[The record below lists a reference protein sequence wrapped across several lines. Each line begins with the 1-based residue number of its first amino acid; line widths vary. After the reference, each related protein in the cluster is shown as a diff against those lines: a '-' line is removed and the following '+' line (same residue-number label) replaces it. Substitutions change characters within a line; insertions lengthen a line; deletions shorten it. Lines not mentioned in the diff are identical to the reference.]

1 MVAEEFVG
9 KLNGEDV
16 YRLPPRGILVE
27 YRCGEDK
34 YRSLLTHHEKYVTLE
49 LPSFDEMPLGEFQSW
64 VAKLTQELRGA
75 KLHMERPTLREDGTI
90 ESQPLK
96 ICGWSSVLTQEE
108 RDFFDSVTR
117 I

>member
-1 MVAEEFVG
+1 MASEEFVG
-9 KLNGEDV
+9 RLNGEDV

-34 YRSLLTHHEKYVTLE
+34 YRSLLTHHEKYVVME
-49 LPSFDEMPLGEFQSW
+49 LPSFDEIPLGEFQSW
-64 VAKLTQELRGA
+64 ISKLTQELRGA
-75 KLHMERPTLREDGTI
+75 QLHMERPVLRDDGTI

-96 ICGWSSVLTQEE
+96 ICGWSSKMTVEE
-108 RDFFDSVTR
+108 RDFLDSITQ